1 MSEVPR
7 FPGPWNRG
15 CFLVLLQNLGGPCPY
30 FRDHR
35 IGSVMVHQSISPH
48 HSSACSD
55 HDNRVSPMHPGKH
68 PASGRQAIRTRA
80 IGQVTVLEVVGP
92 LNDVAEELDQAIQ
105 LALAEGPRGVVC
117 DLSAA
122 PWDAKPGPVEW
133 LAIAGRHVR
142 HWPGIPVAVACP
154 NPRVREA
161 LRNHPLGRHL
171 IVSASVPSAISAVL
185 ATPISAIEWLRLAP
199 HPTAPRA
206 SRDFVARTLQ
216 GWGLDHLTPSAALVI
231 SELVTNSTMYA
242 GSEIVLS
249 VALGPGAVRLTVRDK
264 SPDLP
269 RPRKARLGPHG
280 RGLIIVA
287 GFSRDFGVMPTAE
300 GGKVVW
306 AVMDAPAAPLRS
318 VHAVHA
324 VHAVQSPPPPDSH
337 SHSAPRAT
345 RPDSLLHLVQPPPN
359 RPPLRMLPPV
369 KPSLSPPVSGSVALK
384 QRSRIECSHLF
395 ER

>member
-1 MSEVPR
+1 
-7 FPGPWNRG
+7 
-15 CFLVLLQNLGGPCPY
+15 
-30 FRDHR
+30 
-35 IGSVMVHQSISPH
+35 MVHQSTGPH
-48 HSSACSD
+48 HSPACAD
-55 HDNRVSPMHPGKH
+55 PDKLLSPISPASH
-68 PASGRQAIRTRA
+68 PASECQGIRTRT
-80 IGQVTVLEVVGP
+80 IGRVTVLEVAEP
-92 LNDVAEELDQAIQ
+92 LNDVAEELDHAIQ
-105 LALAEGPRGVVC
+105 VALADGPRGVVC

-122 PWDAKPGPVEW
+122 PGDAKPGPVEW

-161 LRNHPLGRHL
+161 LSNHALGRHL
-171 IVSASVPSAISAVL
+171 IVSAAMPSALSTVL
-185 ATPISAIEWLRLAP
+185 SRPISAIEWLQLAP

-206 SRDFVARTLQ
+206 SRNFVARTLQ

-231 SELVTNSTMYA
+231 SELVTNSIMYG

-287 GFSRDFGVMPTAE
+287 GFSRDFGFMPTAE

-306 AVMDAPAAPLRS
+306 AVMDAPAAPL
-318 VHAVHA
+318 HAVHA
-324 VHAVQSPPPPDSH
+324 VHAVQSLPPPDSH
-337 SHSAPRAT
+337 SDSAPRAT
-345 RPDSLLHLVQPPPN
+345 RPDSLLRLVRPPPD
-359 RPPLRMLPPV
+359 RPPLRMLPPFT
-369 KPSLSPPVSGSVALK
+369 PSPSPPESGSVALK
-384 QRSRIECSHLF
+384 QRSRIECPHLF
-395 ER
+395 AR

>member
-1 MSEVPR
+1 
-7 FPGPWNRG
+7 
-15 CFLVLLQNLGGPCPY
+15 
-30 FRDHR
+30 
-35 IGSVMVHQSISPH
+35 MVHQPSSPFLPAA
-48 HSSACSD
+48 SS
-55 HDNRVSPMHPGKH
+55 DNVSPPTPKQPAGH
-68 PASGRQAIRTRA
+68 PASGRQTIRTRA
-80 IGQVTVLEVVGP
+80 IGQVTVLEVADP

-105 LALAEGPRGVVC
+105 LALADWPRGVVC
-117 DLSAA
+117 DLSAE
-122 PWDAKPGPVEW
+122 PWDARPGSVEW

-154 NPRVREA
+154 NPRLRGA
-161 LRNHPLGRHL
+161 LSNHPLGRHL
-171 IVSASVPSAISAVL
+171 IVSASMPSALSAVL
-185 ATPISAIEWLRLAP
+185 ATPVAAIEWLQLAP

-242 GSEIVLS
+242 GSEIVVS
-249 VALGPGAVRLTVRDK
+249 VALGPSAVRLTVRDK

-269 RPRKARLGPHG
+269 CPRKTRLGCHG
-280 RGLIIVA
+280 RGLVIVA

-306 AVMDAPAAPLRS
+306 AVIDAPAASL
-318 VHAVHA
+318 HAVHA
-324 VHAVQSPPPPDSH
+324 VHAVQSLPPPDSH

-345 RPDSLLHLVQPPPN
+345 RPDSLLRLVQPPPN

-369 KPSLSPPVSGSVALK
+369 KPSLSPLASRSVALK